1 MNTSCRASFAAAAFA
16 VASASIGG
24 LPAHGEPVSPFSAG
38 DSASWLD
45 RAMNCGSAFEGS
57 GSAAASNGLHCLS
70 GELGGV
76 VMDGLALVAE
86 GQGRRVFGENFRVV
100 HRLSWSPYG
109 DGDGVAGNLD
119 AVVPLNFAVR
129 RSETGAEESALF
141 LQQGLTRWRDKD
153 GFRRTDVRYGAAYRF
168 MLSDEPDADV
178 LGLSTVVQENVERRH
193 KRLVTGLDYAG
204 RWGGG
209 WLQHFTPVTDW
220 RPGRRGYE
228 ERPIGGTELGARLNV
243 TTTIS
248 ADAAIARWEEDG
260 AGAGS
265 PSETRLGLAW
275 RPHPW
280 LSLRT
285 AWGFGAVEEGGNARL
300 ALSIPLGGARR
311 ALPRWEGLGV
321 LGGAA
326 AAPADMWRPV
336 ENVDRLRTVERVISP
351 AALVRAGAIAVKFL
365 QDEVASGSD
374 SSVRVS
380 IPAALSEDLHLV
392 LRLAPGSGEN
402 PAVAGEDFVDE
413 PIEVTIVRGETSAEA
428 SFRLLHNAGL
438 QTPRTLAVEVSLAS

>member
-16 VASASIGG
+16 VASASIVG
-24 LPAHGEPVSPFSAG
+24 LPARGEPVSSL
-38 DSASWLD
+38 LD
-45 RAMNCGSAFEGS
+45 WTMNCGPAFEGPGS

-70 GELGGV
+70 GEFGGA

-86 GQGRRVFGENFRVV
+86 RQGRRVFGENFRVV

-109 DGDGVAGNLD
+109 DGGGVAGNLD
-119 AVVPLNFAVR
+119 AVVPLNFAAR
-129 RSETGAEESALF
+129 RSETGAEERALF
-141 LQQGLTRWRDKD
+141 LQQGLTRWRDMD
-153 GFRRTDVRYGAAYRF
+153 GFRRTDMRYGAAWRF
-168 MLSDEPDADV
+168 TLSDGPDADV
-178 LGLSTVVQENVERRH
+178 LGLSTVVQENVERGHR
-193 KRLVTGLDYAG
+193 RLMTGLDYAG

-228 ERPIGGTELGARLNV
+228 ERPIGGTELGARLGL

-248 ADAAIARWEEDG
+248 ADAAVARWEDDG
-260 AGAGS
+260 SGS
-265 PSETRLGLAW
+265 ATETRLGLVW

-300 ALSIPLGGARR
+300 ALSIPLGGARGAAR
-311 ALPRWEGLGV
+311 PRWEGLGV
-321 LGGAA
+321 LGAAA
-326 AAPADMWRPV
+326 AAPADMWRPI
-336 ENVDRLRTVERVISP
+336 ENVDRLRTVERVVSSP
-351 AALVRAGAIAVKFL
+351 TALMRAGAIAVEFL
-365 QDEVASGSD
+365 QDEVASGGD

-380 IPAALSEDLHLV
+380 IPAALSEDLRLV
-392 LRLAPGSGEN
+392 LRLAPGSGDN

-413 PIEVTIVRGETSAEA
+413 PVEVTIARGETSAEA

>member
-1 MNTSCRASFAAAAFA
+1 MNTFCRASFAAAALA
-16 VASASIGG
+16 AASASVAVP
-24 LPAHGEPVSPFSAG
+24 PARGEPVSPFSAA

-70 GELGGV
+70 GEFGGV
-76 VMDGLALVAE
+76 VMDGLALAAE

-109 DGDGVAGNLD
+109 GGGGVAGNLD

-168 MLSDEPDADV
+168 ALSDGPDADV
-178 LGLSTVVQENVERRH
+178 LGFSTVVQENVERGHR
-193 KRLVTGLDYAG
+193 RLATGLDYAG

-209 WLQHFTPVTDW
+209 WLQHFAPVTDW

-228 ERPIGGTELGARLNV
+228 ERPIGGTELGARLAV
-243 TTTIS
+243 TTTVS
-248 ADAAIARWEEDG
+248 ADAAVARWEDAGSG
-260 AGAGS
+260 AGPA
-265 PSETRLGLAW
+265 SETRLGLAW

-300 ALSIPLGGARR
+300 ALSVPLGGARGT
-311 ALPRWEGLGV
+311 APPRWEGLGV

-326 AAPADMWRPV
+326 AAPADMWRPI
-336 ENVDRLRTVERVISP
+336 ENVDRLRTVERAAP
-351 AALVRAGAIAVKFL
+351 AAAARAGAIAVEFL
-365 QDEVASGSD
+365 QDEVASGGD
-374 SSVRVS
+374 SRVRVS
-380 IPAALSEDLHLV
+380 IPAALSADLRLV
-392 LRLAPGSGEN
+392 LRLAPGSGDN

-413 PIEVTIVRGETSAEA
+413 PVEVTITRGETSAEA

>member
-1 MNTSCRASFAAAAFA
+1 MKSSHRTSFAAAAYV
-16 VASASIGG
+16 VASASIIGS
-24 LPAHGEPVSPFSAG
+24 PAHGESDSSFPTG
-38 DSASWLD
+38 DAASWLG
-45 RAMNCGSAFEGS
+45 RAMNCGSALEGS
-57 GSAAASNGLHCLS
+57 GWEAASNGLHCLS

-86 GQGRRVFGENFRVV
+86 EQGRRVFGENFRIV

-109 DGDGVAGNLD
+109 DGSGVAGNLD
-119 AVVPLNFAVR
+119 AIVPLNFTAGL
-129 RSETGAEESALF
+129 SETGAEENALF
-141 LQQGLTRWRDKD
+141 LQQGFTRWRDRD
-153 GFRRTDVRYGAAYRF
+153 GFRRTDARYGAAYRF
-168 MLSDEPDADV
+168 TLSDGPDADV
-178 LGLSTVVQENVERRH
+178 LGFSTVVQQNVERGH
-193 KRLVTGLDYAG
+193 GRLVTGLDYAG
-204 RWGGG
+204 RRGGG

-260 AGAGS
+260 AGS

-300 ALSIPLGGARR
+300 ALSIPLGGAPR

-326 AAPADMWRPV
+326 AAPADIWRPV
-336 ENVDRLRTVERVISP
+336 ENVDRLRVVERVAP
-351 AALVRAGAIAVKFL
+351 
-365 QDEVASGSD
+365 ASGQVD
-374 SSVRVS
+374 GVSVRFLRPSAPTGAEIVVEVS
-380 IPAALSEDLHLV
+380 LSAPASEDVQLSV
-392 LRLAPGSGEN
+392 RLAPGSGSN
-402 PAVAGEDFVDE
+402 PAAPGVDYVDE
-413 PIEVTIVRGETSAEA
+413 PSIVTIRSGAVSERVT
-428 SFRLLHNAGL
+428 FRLLRNPALHAA
-438 QTPRTLAVEVSLAS
+438 RTLTVDVSRAA

>member
-1 MNTSCRASFAAAAFA
+1 
-16 VASASIGG
+16 
-24 LPAHGEPVSPFSAG
+24 
-38 DSASWLD
+38 
-45 RAMNCGSAFEGS
+45 
-57 GSAAASNGLHCLS
+57 
-70 GELGGV
+70 
-76 VMDGLALVAE
+76 MDGLALVAE

-109 DGDGVAGNLD
+109 DGGGVAGNLD

-168 MLSDEPDADV
+168 TLSDEPDADV
-178 LGLSTVVQENVERRH
+178 LGLSTVVQENVERGH
-193 KRLVTGLDYAG
+193 QRLVTGLDYAG

-209 WLQHFTPVTDW
+209 WLQRFTPVTDW

-243 TTTIS
+243 TTTVS

-260 AGAGS
+260 ADAGS

-300 ALSIPLGGARR
+300 ALSIPLGGAPR

-336 ENVDRLRTVERVISP
+336 ENVDRLRTVERVAP
-351 AALVRAGAIAVKFL
+351 AALVRAGAIAVEFL
-365 QDEVASGSD
+365 HDEVASGSD

-413 PIEVTIVRGETSAEA
+413 PIEVTIVRGETTAEA

>member
-1 MNTSCRASFAAAAFA
+1 MNTSYRASFAAAAFA

-86 GQGRRVFGENFRVV
+86 GQGRRVFGGNFRVV

-109 DGDGVAGNLD
+109 DGGGVAGNLD
-119 AVVPLNFAVR
+119 AVVPLNFTVR

-168 MLSDEPDADV
+168 TLSDDPDADV

-336 ENVDRLRTVERVISP
+336 ENVDRLRVVERVAP
-351 AALVRAGAIAVKFL
+351 
-365 QDEVASGSD
+365 ASGQVD
-374 SSVRVS
+374 GVSVRFLRPSAPTGAEIVVEVS
-380 IPAALSEDLHLV
+380 LSAPASEDVRLSV
-392 LRLAPGSGEN
+392 RLAPGSGSN
-402 PAVAGEDFVDE
+402 PAVPSVDYVDE
-413 PIEVTIVRGETSAEA
+413 PSIVTIRSGAVSERVT
-428 SFRLLHNAGL
+428 FRLLRNPALHAA
-438 QTPRTLAVEVSLAS
+438 RTLTVDVSRAA

>member
-16 VASASIGG
+16 VASASIAGP
-24 LPAHGEPVSPFSAG
+24 PAHGEPVSSFSAG
-38 DSASWLD
+38 GSASWLD

-70 GELGGV
+70 GELGGA

-86 GQGRRVFGENFRVV
+86 GQGRRLFGENFRVV

-109 DGDGVAGNLD
+109 DGGGVAGNLD

-168 MLSDEPDADV
+168 TLSDEPDADV
-178 LGLSTVVQENVERRH
+178 LGLSTVVQENVERGH

-228 ERPIGGTELGARLNV
+228 ERPIGGTELGARLGV

-260 AGAGS
+260 AGTGS

-336 ENVDRLRTVERVISP
+336 ENVDRLRTVERVAP
-351 AALVRAGAIAVKFL
+351 AALVRAGAVAVEFL
-365 QDEVASGSD
+365 HDEVASGSD

-413 PIEVTIVRGETSAEA
+413 PIEVTIVRGETTAEA